1 MLYSQQPYY
10 YYPFYQPQV
19 VCPVF
24 YFPAQTL
31 NQQEHQVEPIM
42 TSIIDNQ
49 PTNSQQLNY
58 DTEEL
63 DVEKSEK
70 SKDTKK
76 QSKKERETVIKKKKE
91 LPNTKI
97 HEVLDSTNL
106 HKNFA
111 KALIAYT
118 LRSQFIIYK
127 LLGEKKGQEFL
138 DLMQSVKNKLC
149 NLTHILQFTKNDEFL
164 RAFRTLGFIFLK
176 KESVP
181 YIYNSKIQQKTS
193 HLKHKVIIKKTLL
206 KI

>member
-19 VCPVF
+19 VCPVY
-24 YFPAQTL
+24 YFPIQTL
-31 NQQEHQVEPIM
+31 NQQEHHIEPIL
-42 TSIIDNQ
+42 TSLPDNQ

-63 DVEKSEK
+63 EIEKGEKSIEI
-70 SKDTKK
+70 KK
-76 QSKKERETVIKKKKE
+76 NSKKEIVIKKKKAST
-91 LPNTKI
+91 NTKI

-106 HKNFA
+106 HKNFT

-118 LRSQFIIYK
+118 LRQQFIIYK
-127 LLGEKKGQEFL
+127 LLGETKGQEFL
-138 DLMQSVKNKLC
+138 DLMQTVKNKLC

-164 RAFRTLGFIFLK
+164 KAFRTLGFMFLK

-181 YIYNSKIQQKTS
+181 YIYTSKIQQKTS
-193 HLKHKVIIKKTLL
+193 HLKHKIIIKKTLL